1 MKLQRILGALALLG
15 ASTFT
20 ATIADA
26 HEYYVPG
33 MTVVHPWGEATAPGA
48 TSAPVYFTVDNVT
61 KADRVVKVVT
71 PLAET
76 VEFRDAGPDSKPPL
90 KSLVIKP
97 GDTEFTA
104 GKRHLLLK
112 GLKMPLQW
120 GRSYEMLLMFEK
132 GGPLQVQVSIG
143 AH

>member
-26 HEYYVPG
+26 HEYYAPG
-33 MTVVHPWGEATAPGA
+33 MTVVHPWGEATVPGA

-61 KADRVVKVVT
+61 KADRIVKVVT

>member
-1 MKLQRILGALALLG
+1 MNFQRIFCSLALLC
-15 ASTFT
+15 A
-20 ATIADA
+20 ATVANA
-26 HEYYVPG
+26 HEYSVPG

-61 KADRVVKVVT
+61 KADRIVKVVT

-90 KSLVIKP
+90 KSLNIKP
-97 GDTEFTA
+97 GDTAFTA

-112 GLKMPLQW
+112 GLKMPLEW

-132 GGPLQVQVSIG
+132 GGPLQVQVSVG